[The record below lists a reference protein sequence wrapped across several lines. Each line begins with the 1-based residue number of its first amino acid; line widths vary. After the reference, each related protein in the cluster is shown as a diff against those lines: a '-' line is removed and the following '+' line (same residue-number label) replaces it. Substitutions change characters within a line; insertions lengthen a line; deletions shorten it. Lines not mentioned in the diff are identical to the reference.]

1 MMPDY
6 IEDWRL
12 RDWAAAILAAV
23 FILVCLWAVVV
34 TLAVFG

>member
-1 MMPDY
+1 MTPY
-6 IEDWRL
+6 TRL
-12 RDWAAAILAAV
+12 QWLSLWLAAV